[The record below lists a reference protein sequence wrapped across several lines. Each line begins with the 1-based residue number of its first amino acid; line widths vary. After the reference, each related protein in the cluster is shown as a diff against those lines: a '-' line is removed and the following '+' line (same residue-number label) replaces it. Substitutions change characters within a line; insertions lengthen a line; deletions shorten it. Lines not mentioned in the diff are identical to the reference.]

1 MAGGGEEDEEE
12 SGTVDAWSV
21 DDVCEGDEGDD
32 EEWGCVGWDEEKW
45 KPARVKELA
54 VCFHLLASSLTV

>member
-12 SGTVDAWSV
+12 GGTVDAWSV
-21 DDVCEGDEGDD
+21 DDVCEDDERDD
-32 EEWGCVGWDEEKW
+32 EERGCVGGNEEEW

-54 VCFHLLASSLTV
+54 VCFHLRASSLKV